1 MSELSP
7 DALTTTSSEGKRI
20 KVFPALPPK
29 KGVWAFR
36 RWWVQWGMLLAYVA
50 VPWIQVNGHPLLLL
64 DIPHRRFSIFGR
76 LFFAHEVPNLV
87 FVVLMFLMFIALI
100 TTLFGRAWCGWSC
113 PQTVFIERIFR
124 VVERW
129 IEGDHLAQKKLSSK
143 SMDSEKFFKRLF
155 KFLSFA
161 MISLLLGQIFLGYF
175 VGPKEAFSDLLK
187 SPAEN
192 PGAFWSV
199 MVMSS
204 VVMFDFGWFRE
215 QFCLVAC
222 PYGRMQ
228 SVLMDQG
235 SLFLAYDEKRKDCID
250 CGKCV
255 AVCPTGIDVRHGL
268 QFECIACTACADAC
282 DSVMEKIKKPKN
294 LIGYGSLASLQGKKA
309 RWFRPRVL
317 VYGALFSIAAFALSS
332 RLSNRQVH
340 QMEVIRA
347 VDTPYQQVKDA
358 GGKEWVIN
366 HFKARFY
373 NLDWED
379 GKVDYA
385 VSDEAKARG
394 IEIIRA
400 PADSVEITVH
410 SGENSLSQFFLK
422 VPKSD
427 FVEGVAKASITGIWD
442 HGEVKQNIEVTLV
455 GPWR

>member
-1 MSELSP
+1 
-7 DALTTTSSEGKRI
+7 
-20 KVFPALPPK
+20 
-29 KGVWAFR
+29 
-36 RWWVQWGMLLAYVA
+36 
-50 VPWIQVNGHPLLLL
+50 
-64 DIPHRRFSIFGR
+64 
-76 LFFAHEVPNLV
+76 
-87 FVVLMFLMFIALI
+87 MFLMFIALI

-129 IEGDHLAQKKLSSK
+129 IEGDHLDQKKLNSK
-143 SMDSEKFFKRLF
+143 PMDSEKFFKRLF
-155 KFLSFA
+155 KFLSFG

-175 VGPKEAFSDLLK
+175 VGPKEAFSYLLK

-199 MVMSS
+199 MVMSA

-294 LIGYGSLASLQGKKA
+294 LISYGSLASLQSKKA

-317 VYGALFSIAAFALSS
+317 VYGTLFSIAAFALSS
-332 RLSNRQVH
+332 RLSSRQVH